1 MILYAIPFISAAIG
15 WFTNYVAIK
24 MLFHPREEKD
34 FGLMKFHGIF
44 PKRKPVLAER
54 LGRIVAN
61 DLLSPQILKDRIDN
75 ENNRSKLKTA
85 IMLQV
90 DDYLKTK
97 FKESNKMFAMFLNDK
112 VIEQL
117 KERLAIMLD
126 DLVPQVMLQISN
138 KVEEIDIE
146 KLVHDRVINFSNEKL
161 ENLLMSVIKK
171 ELKFIEL
178 AGAILGFI
186 IGVIQVGIVI
196 AGNAIQ

>member
-1 MILYAIPFISAAIG
+1 MLLYAIPFISAAIG

-24 MLFHPREEKD
+24 MLFYPREEKD
-34 FGLMKFHGIF
+34 FGLFKLHGIF

-61 DLLSPQILKDRIDN
+61 DLLSPKVLKERIDN
-75 ENNRSKLKTA
+75 EDNRGKLKSA
-85 IMLQV
+85 IMVQV

-117 KERLAIMLD
+117 KERLAVMLD
-126 DLVPQVMLQISN
+126 DLAPQLMLQVAG

-171 ELKFIEL
+171 ELKFVEL
-178 AGAILGFI
+178 AGAILGFF
-186 IGVIQVGIVI
+186 IGVMQVGII
-196 AGNAIQ
+196 LAGGELQ